1 VHSSL
6 QLVPADA
13 RSVGQA
19 ARRRD
24 NCLPYQRPSVRELS
38 LRLEPVEVD
47 DFGGLLASP
56 SAARGKSINP
66 QRGAHS

>member
-6 QLVPADA
+6 QLVPAGA
-13 RSVGQA
+13 RGVGQA

-24 NCLPYQRPSVRELS
+24 NCPPYQRPSVRELS

-56 SAARGKSINP
+56 TASRGKSINP